1 MHYSDNECERVA
13 MDINALQTSIN
24 YIIVSDTYFLSDTEC
39 FPAMRN
45 LCSTILAEK
54 SRLKSKNTFATN
66 TRLY

>member
-1 MHYSDNECERVA
+1 MHFSDSECERVT
-13 MDINALQTSIN
+13 MDINTLQTSIN
-24 YIIVSDTYFLSDTEC
+24 YIIVSDTYFLSDTGC
-39 FPAMRN
+39 FPPMRN